1 MGRKADR
8 KAGSGS
14 SSQEWV
20 FCVSCEVWVDLECT
34 PFETVE
40 EARAAP
46 AFTCRQCEK
55 IDTVKAEMAALVKQ
69 QADDSKLLIANL
81 EARFE
86 REINAYRSECEALR
100 VTLQKEREDKEG
112 STTECE
118 ALRQALQQEEKLRE
132 ILRDEIAALRLAFE
146 EMTACRPAAAPSGTA
161 EAPRGD
167 GTASHEDGAAN
178 ASSSGGTVKA
188 AGEPEKTP
196 PTHRGGTGN
205 VRTKPKT
212 RAKRR
217 PGTNC
222 AQAQTAKSDV
232 VRGGHEETSLQG
244 REEQDLAGPK
254 DQVTPGAAL
263 KRHLEKLGASAQQD
277 RRAFVYGDGNA
288 ARLKRAALKAV
299 GWNKRVM
306 FRVKEGASLQE
317 LCSSVDLAEDIWQTP
332 AAIVVL
338 HAGSLEMSDG
348 SSAPESSASQLRALL
363 TKWLQK
369 AQGHRFVV
377 YALTERGSGSETH
390 INPCR
395 EWNVAVRKM
404 CEELGPRV
412 EFVGAS
418 WRLGHGQQG
427 PSYRDD
433 TADQLGQRLGRRL
446 CAFLGLRMP
455 TRHWGPPSQSHP
467 AAGTLMTALG
477 QAIIQMAEGQHPHE
491 NGRRRS
497 QGGPHRHTRKRRR
510 CRRKGKQD
518 MVFYLN
524 LQGGRKEAKWEELF
538 LLLQKENV
546 TVACLTETH
555 LRDEETPP
563 PNRQFVWS
571 GLNRTKGER
580 KGGGLGFLTKVDTQW
595 DRVQRDCKEHMWLTG
610 EIGGIEIALG
620 LVYLWTGREVHQR
633 NTETL
638 ACLEK
643 DITQMNRPV
652 VVVGDFNA
660 HIEALDG
667 TTDRAGRLLLEWTER
682 LGLTLLN
689 ATEKCMGR
697 ITWAVR
703 GMSSCIDYCFLSP
716 VLLPKLSYMSIDS
729 TGERSLGSDH
739 HSIFLSFGTNPP
751 ETKRDAHA
759 GNLRPLSDEALE
771 RVVDQLEEDAPR
783 MEGQG
788 YEELQQWIRRT
799 IQDEAGAGRV
809 TRGRHRRK
817 AWWDGEVAEAL
828 AQRKQCCRRHRH
840 ALGRG
845 ADEAELSA
853 LWSLYLEAKKE
864 MASMVQRKMSTVNR
878 KLLRAIKEAGRD
890 SSKKFWQHIKAQ
902 QTNSDLPSHQLRD
915 PESGRVMEG
924 EECLHLIRRGM
935 ASKLQSTDSGTS
947 AQGATGATNDSSA
960 LARALGFRGSGE
972 PPSWEAVEATKRR
985 LECWWR
991 KQVEQTR
998 APRR

>member
-100 VTLQKEREDKEG
+100 VTLQKEREDKQG

-132 ILRDEIAALRLAFE
+132 ILRVEIAALRLAFE
-146 EMTACRPAAAPSGTA
+146 EMAACRPAAAPSGTA

-217 PGTNC
+217 PGTNG
-222 AQAQTAKSDV
+222 AQGQSAKSDV

-244 REEQDLAGPK
+244 REEQDLAGPR

-348 SSAPESSASQLRALL
+348 SSTPESSVSQLRALL

-404 CEELGPRV
+404 CEEQGPRV

-497 QGGPHRHTRKRRR
+497 QGGPHRVEAIRLTAPLQRDTRK
-510 CRRKGKQD
+510 
-518 MVFYLN
+518 
-524 LQGGRKEAKWEELF
+524 
-538 LLLQKENV
+538 
-546 TVACLTETH
+546 
-555 LRDEETPP
+555 
-563 PNRQFVWS
+563 
-571 GLNRTKGER
+571 
-580 KGGGLGFLTKVDTQW
+580 KV
-595 DRVQRDCKEHMWLTG
+595 
-610 EIGGIEIALG
+610 
-620 LVYLWTGREVHQR
+620 RESVSAV
-633 NTETL
+633 E
-638 ACLEK
+638 
-643 DITQMNRPV
+643 
-652 VVVGDFNA
+652 
-660 HIEALDG
+660 
-667 TTDRAGRLLLEWTER
+667 TER
-682 LGLTLLN
+682 W
-689 ATEKCMGR
+689 R
-697 ITWAVR
+697 
-703 GMSSCIDYCFLSP
+703 
-716 VLLPKLSYMSIDS
+716 
-729 TGERSLGSDH
+729 
-739 HSIFLSFGTNPP
+739 
-751 ETKRDAHA
+751 
-759 GNLRPLSDEALE
+759 
-771 RVVDQLEEDAPR
+771 
-783 MEGQG
+783 
-788 YEELQQWIRRT
+788 
-799 IQDEAGAGRV
+799 
-809 TRGRHRRK
+809 
-817 AWWDGEVAEAL
+817 
-828 AQRKQCCRRHRH
+828 
-840 ALGRG
+840 
-845 ADEAELSA
+845 
-853 LWSLYLEAKKE
+853 
-864 MASMVQRKMSTVNR
+864 
-878 KLLRAIKEAGRD
+878 
-890 SSKKFWQHIKAQ
+890 
-902 QTNSDLPSHQLRD
+902 
-915 PESGRVMEG
+915 ESGRAKRALALYWEAKTDIAKEALYDNSRGSGLLCEARSGVLRTRSLRARYTAE
-924 EECLHLIRRGM
+924 LDTIRDNPAHCAGVYWP
-935 ASKLQSTDSGTS
+935 APCDNDAQDSGTS
-947 AQGATGATNDSSA
+947 AQGATGETNDNSA

-972 PPSWEAVEATKRR
+972 TPSWEAVEATKRR

>member
-55 IDTVKAEMAALVKQ
+55 IDTVKAEMASLIK

-86 REINAYRSECEALR
+86 CEINAYRSECEALR

-132 ILRDEIAALRLAFE
+132 ILRDEIAALILAFE
-146 EMTACRPAAAPSGTA
+146 EMTVCRSAAAPFGTA

-188 AGEPEKTP
+188 AGEPEKTL

-205 VRTKPKT
+205 VRTKPKS

-217 PGTNC
+217 SGTNG

-244 REEQDLAGPK
+244 RAEQDLAGPK

-277 RRAFVYGDGNA
+277 RRAFVYGDGDA
-288 ARLKRAALKAV
+288 TRLKRAALKAV

-348 SSAPESSASQLRALL
+348 SSTPESSASQLRALL

-377 YALTERGSGSETH
+377 YALTERGPGSETH

-433 TADQLGQRLGRRL
+433 TG
-446 CAFLGLRMP
+446 
-455 TRHWGPPSQSHP
+455 
-467 AAGTLMTALG
+467 
-477 QAIIQMAEGQHPHE
+477 
-491 NGRRRS
+491 
-497 QGGPHRHTRKRRR
+497 
-510 CRRKGKQD
+510 
-518 MVFYLN
+518 
-524 LQGGRKEAKWEELF
+524 
-538 LLLQKENV
+538 
-546 TVACLTETH
+546 
-555 LRDEETPP
+555 
-563 PNRQFVWS
+563 
-571 GLNRTKGER
+571 
-580 KGGGLGFLTKVDTQW
+580 
-595 DRVQRDCKEHMWLTG
+595 
-610 EIGGIEIALG
+610 
-620 LVYLWTGREVHQR
+620 
-633 NTETL
+633 
-638 ACLEK
+638 
-643 DITQMNRPV
+643 
-652 VVVGDFNA
+652 
-660 HIEALDG
+660 
-667 TTDRAGRLLLEWTER
+667 GRLLPFLYLPTGGRYMDPLWA
-682 LGLTLLN
+682 GLSRE
-689 ATEKCMGR
+689 AYPQE
-697 ITWAVR
+697 
-703 GMSSCIDYCFLSP
+703 
-716 VLLPKLSYMSIDS
+716 
-729 TGERSLGSDH
+729 
-739 HSIFLSFGTNPP
+739 
-751 ETKRDAHA
+751 
-759 GNLRPLSDEALE
+759 EAL
-771 RVVDQLEEDAPR
+771 QA
-783 MEGQG
+783 
-788 YEELQQWIRRT
+788 
-799 IQDEAGAGRV
+799 
-809 TRGRHRRK
+809 
-817 AWWDGEVAEAL
+817 
-828 AQRKQCCRRHRH
+828 
-840 ALGRG
+840 
-845 ADEAELSA
+845 
-853 LWSLYLEAKKE
+853 
-864 MASMVQRKMSTVNR
+864 
-878 KLLRAIKEAGRD
+878 
-890 SSKKFWQHIKAQ
+890 
-902 QTNSDLPSHQLRD
+902 
-915 PESGRVMEG
+915 
-924 EECLHLIRRGM
+924 
-935 ASKLQSTDSGTS
+935 
-947 AQGATGATNDSSA
+947 
-960 LARALGFRGSGE
+960 
-972 PPSWEAVEATKRR
+972 
-985 LECWWR
+985 
-991 KQVEQTR
+991 
-998 APRR
+998 